1 MAEQYND
8 DVIILYDEDGNDI
21 RFRFLDELEQ
31 NGERYVALCP
41 EDEMDTDAAEVLFFQ
56 IQTDKETG
64 DEILAVVESPKLLD
78 KLFVRFKE
86 LHQDEFTFR
95 G

>member
-1 MAEQYND
+1 
-8 DVIILYDEDGNDI
+8 
-21 RFRFLDELEQ
+21 
-31 NGERYVALCP
+31 
-41 EDEMDTDAAEVLFFQ
+41 VLFFQ

-86 LHQDEFTFR
+86 LHEDEFTFR